1 MNEKMEKLVELRAN
15 LLFAEKRYDEETDES
30 KLTEIENEITSL
42 KSEIS
47 TVESE
52 MNETEEVQEEV
63 KEEVQEETKEEN
75 QEEVQDTQEVV
86 EEPVVTEPTAEEVQ
100 RSSDWQKVDMNNLT
114 KVGSFEQRGGNIM
127 NEEVRKELEN
137 KMEARAKSM
146 INGEAVTVSSEKVL
160 NLRAVTTE
168 TNGVVLPE
176 HQSSELAT
184 VPFKQYSSL
193 IDLVKRRNIN
203 GGESYE
209 APFTKSYGA
218 DEALATAEGTDY
230 ADVEPEFDTVKISKF
245 KLTAYAEVSE
255 ELEKLPAADYV
266 NEVENCIDVA
276 IKKKLAK
283 EIIVGTGADHFV
295 GIFDKTA
302 LNKCVLTTDDIEVA
316 EINGDTLNDII
327 FGYGDD
333 EQLEGVEHLIL
344 TKADLLAFSKV
355 RNATNGMKE
364 YKIDYAR
371 QTIDGVPYIIN
382 SNCKSVG
389 AASTG
394 DYCMAYGNLKA
405 YEMAVFSD
413 IDSRKDYSYKFKQGL
428 VAFRSSIF
436 VGGNTSSYR
445 GFIRVKKG
453 NVSA

>member
-47 TVESE
+47 TVEAE
-52 MNETEEVQEEV
+52 MNETEEVQEG
-63 KEEVQEETKEEN
+63 VQEETNEEN
-75 QEEVQDTQEVV
+75 QEEVQETQEVV

-114 KVGSFEQRGGNIM
+114 KVGSFEQRGGNTM

-146 INGEAVTVSSEKVL
+146 INGEVVSVSSEKVL
-160 NLRAVTTE
+160 NLRDAVKTTDAD
-168 TNGVVLPE
+168 VLVPN
-176 HQSSELAT
+176 HQSSELAG
-184 VPFKQYSSL
+184 VPFRQYSNL
-193 IDLVKRRNIN
+193 VDLVKKRNLQ

-209 APFTKSYGA
+209 APFTKSYGEG
-218 DEALATAEGTDY
+218 DITAEGADY
-230 ADVEPEFDTVKISKF
+230 ADVEPKFDTVKINKV
-245 KLTAYAEVSE
+245 KVTAYAEVSE

-276 IKKKLAK
+276 VNKKLAK

-302 LNKCVLTTDDIEVA
+302 LNKCVLASDDIEVA
-316 EINGDTLNDII
+316 EINGDTLNEII
-327 FGYGDD
+327 FGYGDV
-333 EQLEGVEHLIL
+333 EELEGPEHLIL

-371 QTIDGVPYIIN
+371 QTIEGIPYIIN
-382 SNCKSVG
+382 SNCK
-389 AASTG
+389 ALATASTG

-428 VAFRSSIF
+428 VAFRSSIL